1 MLYSIEGCHFY
12 IKLGGVNDQSDTTTS
27 IKIAHI
33 QQLGNKNIGIDE
45 NKVIPQQQQPS
56 SSHNQLMTLYQT
68 KRTKRWYSYPLLS
81 CRVVRTG
88 SDCIQVQLPVT
99 STPTNDNK
107 TSETPP
113 NDVLKMNWE
122 CVSKEVDQC
131 LQAASIRDPLDG
143 SKRVILKVNFI
154 FQKIHLL
161 HFYSLRL
168 MTRIRDLSL

>member
-1 MLYSIEGCHFY
+1 M
-12 IKLGGVNDQSDTTTS
+12 
-27 IKIAHI
+27 
-33 QQLGNKNIGIDE
+33 
-45 NKVIPQQQQPS
+45 
-56 SSHNQLMTLYQT
+56 
-68 KRTKRWYSYPLLS
+68 
-81 CRVVRTG
+81 RTG

-143 SKRVILKVNFI
+143 SKIVILKVNFI